1 MKPNVN
7 SLERAFELAR
17 AGTFESVDDIKG
29 QLHQEGYSS
38 KSIVGKHLS
47 AQLRD
52 LIRLSHREGIA
63 DPEKLRGDLRTV
75 PIDGTGQGG
84 NTPR

>member
-1 MKPNVN
+1 MKPHVN

-38 KSIVGKHLS
+38 KSVVGKHLS
-47 AQLRD
+47 AQLRE
-52 LIRLSHREGIA
+52 LIRLSH
-63 DPEKLRGDLRTV
+63 PEVNR
-75 PIDGTGQGG
+75 
-84 NTPR
+84 